1 MSALT
6 PEEQRFFETG
16 ELQPGMQGAP
26 APVPAPPPDPL
37 DLQALATPPA
47 VAPAP
52 VAPPA
57 SAPAVA
63 PAVAPAPPPSQAD
76 PTEFLT
82 RRLAD
87 AQQQVAELQTLIRQA
102 VSQPPASSPAPDPS
116 TDPIGSLMHQ
126 LGELNKQ
133 VATLQQGMAQSQQ
146 VQQQT
151 TQLQAFQ
158 QQVQQLKDQFV
169 ATTPDFNSAVEHLR
183 TARISDLRAF
193 GLTDAQISQQIIR
206 EEYSIAEAAIMAGKN
221 PAQVIYEMSKRHG
234 YTTAAPAPG
243 AAPAAGPSIDAIARA
258 QAAAKNLPAA
268 APAEQD
274 LTIEALRQASDAD
287 LNKIA
292 LDPAAWNKLTQKDT
306 YPL

>member
-1 MSALT
+1 MSLT

-16 ELQPGMQGAP
+16 ELQPGMTGAP
-26 APVPAPPPDPL
+26 APAPSPDSL
-37 DLQALATPPA
+37 DLQALSSVTPPA
-47 VAPAP
+47 PAPAP
-52 VAPPA
+52 APNVEP
-57 SAPAVA
+57 P
-63 PAVAPAPPPSQAD
+63 APAPAPAAAPQAD

-102 VSQPPASSPAPDPS
+102 VAQPPAPAPAPDPS

-133 VATLQQGMAQSQQ
+133 VAALQQGVVQSQQ

-158 QQVQQLKDQFV
+158 QQVAQLKEQFV
-169 ATTPDFNSAVEHLR
+169 TTTPDFNAAVEHLR
-183 TARISDLRAF
+183 STRIADLRAF
-193 GLTDAQISQQIIR
+193 GLTDSQISQQIIR

-221 PAQVIYEMSKRHG
+221 PAQVMYEMSKRHG
-234 YTTAAPAPG
+234 YTASASPAPAPG
-243 AAPAAGPSIDAIARA
+243 AASAPGVPLDAIARA

-268 APAEQD
+268 PSPEAD
-274 LTIEALRQASDAD
+274 LSVEALRQASDAD
-287 LNKIA
+287 LNKLV
-292 LDPAAWNKLTQKDT
+292 LDPAAWNKLTQRDS